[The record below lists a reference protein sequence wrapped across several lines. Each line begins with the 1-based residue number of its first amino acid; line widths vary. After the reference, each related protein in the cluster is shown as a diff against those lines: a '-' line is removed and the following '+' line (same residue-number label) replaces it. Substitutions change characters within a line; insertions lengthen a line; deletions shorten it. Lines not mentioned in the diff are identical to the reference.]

1 MISASLLLIGKILLM
16 LLIIGGM
23 VMVLMGIGHLF
34 HTDNLNTTEDDSIL
48 KEEVENSEDVVG
60 ERSVF
65 YDFIVR
71 RSEDRIK
78 KPDKNLD

>member
-34 HTDNLNTTEDDSIL
+34 HTDNLNTTEDDCML
-48 KEEVENSEDVVG
+48 KDEVENSEDVVG